1 MKRIIGSTIDSIS
14 TIDSTNNYAA
24 AQLLTKSLSEGFVVV
39 ATSQNVGRGQG
50 QNQWES
56 ESGKNLTFSI
66 VLYPEFLEIRKQFE
80 LSKIIALGLL
90 DFLLSLG
97 IKASVKWPNDIYLGD
112 KKVAG
117 ILIEN
122 SIRGSKISSAIVGI
136 GLNVN
141 QQIFIS
147 NAPNPVSLSQYTG
160 LIYPLEEA
168 LNQLCSFIDV
178 RYFQLIQ
185 KNFDLIDQD
194 YMTNLYRCDIWAS
207 YSDQDG
213 DFEGRILGVDEIGQL
228 EIEKRN
234 GEIVKYQFKEVIFK

>member
-1 MKRIIGSTIDSIS
+1 MKRIIGSNIGSIS
-14 TIDSTNNYAA
+14 RVDSTNNYAA

-56 ESGKNLTFSI
+56 EPGKNLTFSI

-80 LSKIIALGLL
+80 LSKIISLGVL

-160 LIYPLEEA
+160 LVYPLEEA
-168 LNQLCSFIDV
+168 LNQLCGFLDA
-178 RYFQLIQ
+178 RYQQLIQ
-185 KNFDLIDQD
+185 KDYGSIDND
-194 YMTNLYRCDIWAS
+194 YLANLYRCGIWS
-207 YSDQDG
+207 DYSDQEG
-213 DFEGRILGVDEIGQL
+213 DFKGRIMGVDAIGQL

-234 GEIVKYQFKEVIFK
+234 GEIVKYQFKEVVFK